1 MSSVGCP
8 AMGGHP
14 LGAGGGILGGQQPPP
29 QPGDKTLGMTS
40 PISMAP
46 PKASDVA
53 RTRDLED
60 TLRQF
65 GLFESADELAH
76 RMEVLSKINE
86 LVKQWIYDV
95 SVKKNMP
102 PSVAENVGGK
112 IYTFGSYRLGVH
124 TKGAD
129 IDTLCVAPRHVDRT
143 DFFSSFVELL
153 RQQEEVKDL
162 RAVEEAFVP
171 VIKMTFAGIELDM
184 LFARLALKDIPE
196 QQDLRD
202 VNILK
207 NLDPKCVRS
216 LNGCRVT
223 DEILHLVPN
232 RETFRLSLRAIK
244 LWAKKHGVYSNVLG
258 YLGGVSWAMLV
269 ARTCQLYPNAA
280 AATLVHKFFL
290 VFSQWPW
297 PKPVLLK
304 QPEENKLGF
313 PVWDPRINVADRF
326 HLMPIITPAYPQQN
340 STFNVSVS
348 TRTIMRQEFK
358 QELFFLLFL
367 FCFCREAWRELFL
380 RWRFSFFYFFFL
392 LTAIL
397 QSTPVYG
404 GTALAAITN
413 NFPRPPEVRYTEISL
428 YWTHSMVGQGIR
440 GKHCKSWGFQ
450 LSQWFPPERGEFR
463 VGGVFCLAGKV
474 KQLGDRYYSFY
485 IFSDSSEC
493 KFGVYWRELIKYLP
507 QPILNRCKKK
517 GGKSSLTP
525 NSTSNSPGSTP
536 VAGKKPLATSK
547 SDSALLGLVGG
558 DGNSLVS
565 DGGTPQPGEAN
576 DAALLNLS
584 AGSVP
589 GLQSHHKRKLD
600 LEPGSAESTPGGQVG
615 GANSTGEEEEE
626 EGGAKRCR
634 SDEANSSAFLDA
646 IGLGK
651 GDLPFLEERVSDDN
665 GSVEAEPQVESSRP
679 AENCAVADTS
689 LGGQEEPSRSK
700 EAAVA
705 DTLQD
710 SPVSSTT
717 SSTTKRQL
725 DGEAEDVAS
734 ESTTKRRRTNEPPE
748 NAEVDPA
755 ECGPVS
761 SSHPKNHLLRERE
774 PLAADRALVTGS
786 NCAEVTSRTSRL
798 SRGTVAGRR
807 PNVARTSAYLCRLAA
822 PRKSFVATMCRTNR
836 RLFSGAISLLH
847 YDYLRI
853 DNAKFKSSGACL

>member
-358 QELFFLLFL
+358 QGLAITDEIMLGRTEWIKLFEPPNFFGKYKHFIVLMATTMTKEHHLEWYGLVESKIRILISNLERHPYIEIAHVNPESFPPCEPDGDKL
-367 FCFCREAWRELFL
+367 QSMWFIGLQ
-380 RWRFSFFYFFFL
+380 FSKTEHVNVDLTYDIRSFVDTVKRQA
-392 LTAIL
+392 TAINIL
-397 QSTPVYG
+397 KQDM
-404 GTALAAITN
+404 
-413 NFPRPPEVRYTEISL
+413 EVDIKYVR
-428 YWTHSMVGQGIR
+428 R
-440 GKHCKSWGFQ
+440 
-450 LSQWFPPERGEFR
+450 
-463 VGGVFCLAGKV
+463 
-474 KQLGDRYYSFY
+474 
-485 IFSDSSEC
+485 
-493 KFGVYWRELIKYLP
+493 RELIKYLP

-547 SDSALLGLVGG
+547 SDSALLGLVGV
-558 DGNSLVS
+558 DANSLAS

-589 GLQSHHKRKLD
+589 GLQSQHKRKLD

-634 SDEANSSAFLDA
+634 SDEANSTAFLDA

-651 GDLPFLEERVSDDN
+651 GDLPFLEERVSDGN
-665 GSVEAEPQVESSRP
+665 GSAEAEPQVESSRP

-689 LGGQEEPSRSK
+689 LGGPEEPSRSK
-700 EAAVA
+700 ETAVA
-705 DTLQD
+705 DSLQD

-717 SSTTKRQL
+717 SGTTKRQL

-734 ESTTKRRRTNEPPE
+734 ESTTKRRRTNEPLD

-786 NCAEVTSRTSRL
+786 NCAEVDGPRDATRRSPVPVAEEKAHVSDGIDSTTRSPLHSTALETS
-798 SRGTVAGRR
+798 V
-807 PNVARTSAYLCRLAA
+807 
-822 PRKSFVATMCRTNR
+822 
-836 RLFSGAISLLH
+836 
-847 YDYLRI
+847 
-853 DNAKFKSSGACL
+853 

>member
-1 MSSVGCP
+1 MSGQGCP
-8 AMGGHP
+8 AVGNCDDP
-14 LGAGGGILGGQQPPP
+14 AAGTAVLGGQPPQGVGP

-40 PISMAP
+40 PISMAL

-53 RTRDLED
+53 RTKELED

-65 GLFESADELAH
+65 GLFESMDELAH

-86 LVKQWIYDV
+86 LVKQWIYEV
-95 SVKKNMP
+95 SIKKNMP
-102 PSVAENVGGK
+102 PGVAENVGGK

-129 IDTLCVAPRHVDRT
+129 IDTLCVAPRHIDRT

-171 VIKMTFAGIELDM
+171 VIKMSFAGIELDM

-313 PVWDPRINVADRF
+313 AVWDPRINVADRF

-358 QELFFLLFL
+358 QGLAITDEIMLGRTEWMKLFEPPNFFGKYKHFIVLMASAMTKEHHLEWYGLVESKIRILISNLERHPYIEIAHVNPESYPPVEPDGEKLQSMWFIGL
-367 FCFCREAWRELFL
+367 QFSKTEHVNVDLTYDIRSFVDTVKRQATSINILKPDMEVDIKYVRRREL
-380 RWRFSFFYFFFL
+380 
-392 LTAIL
+392 
-397 QSTPVYG
+397 V
-404 GTALAAITN
+404 
-413 NFPRPPEVRYTEISL
+413 
-428 YWTHSMVGQGIR
+428 
-440 GKHCKSWGFQ
+440 
-450 LSQWFPPERGEFR
+450 
-463 VGGVFCLAGKV
+463 
-474 KQLGDRYYSFY
+474 
-485 IFSDSSEC
+485 
-493 KFGVYWRELIKYLP
+493 KYLP
-507 QPILNRCKKK
+507 QAVLNRCKKK
-517 GGKSSLTP
+517 GGKASLTA
-525 NSTSNSPGSTP
+525 NSTSNSVGSTP
-536 VAGKKPLATSK
+536 APGKKTLATSK
-547 SDSALLGLVGG
+547 SDSALLGLVAVDSNALAG
-558 DGNSLVS
+558 
-565 DGGTPQPGEAN
+565 DGGTPQSSDAN

-584 AGSVP
+584 AGSVVA
-589 GLQSHHKRKLD
+589 GLQHKRKLD
-600 LEPGSAESTPGGQVG
+600 AETGSGDSPQGEHQTGGGVGSA
-615 GANSTGEEEEE
+615 GEEEED
-626 EGGAKRCR
+626 EGGVKRCR
-634 SDEANSSAFLDA
+634 SDESNSTAFLDA

-651 GDLPFLEERVSDDN
+651 GDLPFLEERNEGEDCVT
-665 GSVEAEPQVESSRP
+665 EAESQVESLQP
-679 AENCAVADTS
+679 AEDCADADMSEDGRQESSTEAAETDAADTD
-689 LGGQEEPSRSK
+689 
-700 EAAVA
+700 AAETDA
-705 DTLQD
+705 LQD

-717 SSTTKRQL
+717 SGTAKRHL
-725 DGEAEDVAS
+725 DGEVQDGDLNKSA
-734 ESTTKRRRTNEPPE
+734 TKRRRTNESSD
-748 NAEVDPA
+748 NAEGDPA
-755 ECGPVS
+755 ECGSVS
-761 SSHPKNHLLRERE
+761 SSHHKNHLLIERE
-774 PLAADRALVTGS
+774 PLAADGAPLVTAG
-786 NCAEVTSRTSRL
+786 NGTEVDGTRDGVRRSPVSVVEEKAHMPDGIDSTTRSPLHPTALETS
-798 SRGTVAGRR
+798 V
-807 PNVARTSAYLCRLAA
+807 
-822 PRKSFVATMCRTNR
+822 
-836 RLFSGAISLLH
+836 
-847 YDYLRI
+847 
-853 DNAKFKSSGACL
+853 

>member
-1 MSSVGCP
+1 SVGCP
-8 AMGGHP
+8 AVGGRGDP
-14 LGAGGGILGGQQPPP
+14 AAAGCGLAVLGAQPAGGGP

-46 PKASDVA
+46 PKASDMV
-53 RTRDLED
+53 RTRELEE

-65 GLFESADELAH
+65 GLFESTDELAH

-129 IDTLCVAPRHVDRT
+129 IDTLCVAPRHIDRT

-313 PVWDPRINVADRF
+313 SVWDPRINVADRF

-358 QELFFLLFL
+358 QGLAITDEIMLGRTEWIKLFEPPNFFGKYKHFIVLMATTMTKEHHLEWYGLVESKIRILISNLERHPYIEIAHVNPESFPPCEPDGEKL
-367 FCFCREAWRELFL
+367 QSMWFIGLQFSKTEHVNVDLTYDIRSFVDTGKQATAINILKQDMEVDIKYVRRREL
-380 RWRFSFFYFFFL
+380 
-392 LTAIL
+392 
-397 QSTPVYG
+397 V
-404 GTALAAITN
+404 
-413 NFPRPPEVRYTEISL
+413 
-428 YWTHSMVGQGIR
+428 
-440 GKHCKSWGFQ
+440 
-450 LSQWFPPERGEFR
+450 
-463 VGGVFCLAGKV
+463 
-474 KQLGDRYYSFY
+474 
-485 IFSDSSEC
+485 
-493 KFGVYWRELIKYLP
+493 KYLP
-507 QPILNRCKKK
+507 QSILNRCKKK

-525 NSTSNSPGSTP
+525 NSTSNSPASTP
-536 VAGKKPLATSK
+536 GTGKKPLATSK
-547 SDSALLGLVGG
+547 SDSALLGLVAA
-558 DGNSLVS
+558 DNSLVTA
-565 DGGTPQPGEAN
+565 DGPATTPQPSDSN
-576 DAALLNLS
+576 DASLLNLS

-589 GLQSHHKRKLD
+589 GLQLHHKRKLD
-600 LEPGSAESTPGGQVG
+600 AEPGSAESAHGAGLQVAAAG
-615 GANSTGEEEEE
+615 STAEGEEEEEE

-634 SDEANSSAFLDA
+634 SDETNSTAFLDA

-651 GDLPFLEERVSDDN
+651 GDLPFLEERDGEEDKEGNN
-665 GSVEAEPQVESSRP
+665 GDAEAQPQVESSRP
-679 AENCAVADTS
+679 VENCTAADTS
-689 LGGQEEPSRSK
+689 QGGQQESPRSK
-700 EAAVA
+700 EATETDA
-705 DTLQD
+705 LQD

-717 SSTTKRQL
+717 SGTIKRQL
-725 DGEAEDVAS
+725 DGETEDDNS
-734 ESTTKRRRTNEPPE
+734 KSTTKRRRTIEPSE
-748 NAEVDPA
+748 NAEADPA
-755 ECGPVS
+755 ECSSVS
-761 SSHPKNHLLRERE
+761 SSLHKNHLLRERE
-774 PLAADRALVTGS
+774 PPKADGAHVTEGDGT
-786 NCAEVTSRTSRL
+786 EVTLRTSRF
-798 SRGTVAGRR
+798 SR
-807 PNVARTSAYLCRLAA
+807 
-822 PRKSFVATMCRTNR
+822 
-836 RLFSGAISLLH
+836 
-847 YDYLRI
+847 
-853 DNAKFKSSGACL
+853 